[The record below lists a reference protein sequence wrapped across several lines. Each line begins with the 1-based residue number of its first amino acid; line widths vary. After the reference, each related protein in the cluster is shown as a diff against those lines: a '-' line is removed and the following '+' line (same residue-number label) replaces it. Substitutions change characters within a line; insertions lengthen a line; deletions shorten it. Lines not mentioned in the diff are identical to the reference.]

1 MSLAELLRGPRPVL
15 IGVVHCLATPGSP
28 RHASMAAL
36 LARAGSDARALV
48 EGGVDALLV
57 ENYGDVPFHAE
68 RVPPE
73 TVAALA
79 LALREVQ
86 AAAAGRPVGVN
97 VLRNDARAAL
107 GLCAASGASFLRVNV
122 HTGVMVG
129 DQGLLEGRAA
139 ETLRERARLAPGV
152 LLLADAH
159 VKHATPLGDESLA
172 EAAREAVERGL
183 ADAVIVTG
191 RRTGVAPAAAEVS
204 EVRAAVA
211 VPVLVG
217 SGLEEGNARE
227 LLAHAH
233 GAIVG
238 SALERGGRAGEP
250 VEVER
255 VRRLRARFGPREG
268 RPSHA
273 PPA

>member
-1 MSLAELLRGPRPVL
+1 MSLAELLSGPRPVL

-28 RHASMAAL
+28 RHASMEAL
-36 LARAGSDARALV
+36 LARAAADARALV

-57 ENYGDVPFHAE
+57 ENYGDVPFHAAG
-68 RVPPE
+68 VPSE
-73 TVAALA
+73 TIAALA
-79 LALREVQ
+79 LALRAVQ
-86 AAAAGRPVGVN
+86 AAAGARPVGVN

-107 GLCAASGASFLRVNV
+107 GLCAATGASFLRVNV
-122 HTGVMVG
+122 HTGTMAS

-159 VKHATPLGDESLA
+159 VKHATPLGSESLV
-172 EAAREAVERGL
+172 EAARDAVERGL
-183 ADAVIVTG
+183 ADAVIVSG
-191 RRTGVAPAAAEVS
+191 RRTGAAPAAAELR

-217 SGLEEGNARE
+217 SGLAEENAGE

-250 VEVER
+250 VEAER
-255 VRRLRARFGPREG
+255 VQRMRQVADQVFLTKTLGTPY
-268 RPSHA
+268 
-273 PPA
+273 